1 MYFTDR
7 VTLGKQMAQGLDK
20 YVGKDAVIICLD
32 ETSLLSCLSMARRL
46 RAWVYPLVY
55 EPIYSKNGA
64 FTSVGAIDANGE
76 VYFHPDTTKEVEE
89 LVYSQ
94 RESAKAAAIKKQA
107 AYEMTL
113 DQNVLSG
120 RDVILACDVLVDPI
134 PLVIARRMLDHALP
148 KSLHVVIGN
157 ASPIVAEQV
166 RMTADETLVL
176 DVLSGVIADR
186 ERYFQ
191 KQDEYTIEQKRSL
204 TKHITAYWH

>member
-32 ETSLLSCLSMARRL
+32 EASLLSCLSMARQL

-55 EPIYSKNGA
+55 EPVYSKNGA
-64 FTSVGAIDANGE
+64 YTLIGAVDAKGE
-76 VYFHPDTTKEVEE
+76 IYLHSDTTKEAEE
-89 LVYSQ
+89 LVNSQ
-94 RESAKAAAIKKQA
+94 RESAKAAARKKQA

-113 DQNVLSG
+113 DQNILTG

-134 PLVIARRMLDHALP
+134 PLLIARRMLDHALP
-148 KSLHVVIGN
+148 KSLHIVIGN
-157 ASPIVAEQV
+157 ASPTVAEQV

-176 DVLSGVIADR
+176 DVLSGVIADKD
-186 ERYFQ
+186 RYFQ